1 MESEI
6 RGCSVLVIGASAGI
20 GRSAAKSFA
29 AGGANVMAVGRREE
43 NLRALADEVALKWC
57 AADITEPDEPARII
71 AETIREFGGIDILLN
86 VAAVSP
92 MVLLSQATPEE
103 LLSVFNSNVVGPS
116 QVCRSALAHLNEN
129 AIVAFVSSE
138 TVGRPRRGLVP
149 YGASKAA
156 LEELVNGWRVENPQ
170 FRFAT
175 VRVGATIGTD
185 FGRDFGGDLLGECLN
200 DWIKGGHLRANMMNP
215 ADVGDALAETL
226 AIGFLHPTVELCDF
240 SLRPPGPLA
249 DFG

>member
-1 MESEI
+1 MNSEI
-6 RGCSVLVIGASAGI
+6 KGCSVLVVGASAGI
-20 GRSAAKSFA
+20 GRSAAKSFSA
-29 AGGANVMAVGRREE
+29 AGANVMAVGRREDK
-43 NLRALADEVALKWC
+43 LRELASEIELQWC
-57 AADITEPDEPARII
+57 AADITEAGEPERVI
-71 AETIREFGGIDILLN
+71 AETVREFGRIDILVN

-103 LLSVFNSNVVGPS
+103 LLSVFDSNVVGPS
-116 QVCRSALAHLNEN
+116 QMCRSALPHLNEH

-156 LEELVNGWRVENPQ
+156 LEELVNGWRVENPEY
-170 FRFAT
+170 RFAT

-185 FGRDFGGDLLGECLN
+185 FGRDFGGDLLGECIN
-200 DWIKGGHLRANMMNP
+200 DWIKGGHLSANMMSPEN
-215 ADVGDALAETL
+215 VGDALAELL
-226 AIGFLHPTVELCDF
+226 AIGFLHPTVELTDF

-249 DFG
+249 DLG